1 MSPLVT
7 TERMD
12 SVAQSTQASAPT
24 PETAAGDP
32 VNTAVIPAQQT
43 TRPTFPS
50 VSLAE
55 APTDLGDVSPVQQRH
70 AVRILGRQDDVVVQ
84 VNSETHGWPLVIE
97 MLTSHMKQAKDFF
110 RGEQIVLELGGQTVS
125 ETELQSLIDVL
136 SEQEVSLRLVRTVNP
151 EVQQV
156 AQSLGLAV
164 TFQVQPRLSPSV
176 ESMALPAIDWEVL
189 LSEQAQNGGP
199 RTGTATKSSS
209 SPATEAATAP
219 PAEQDEAPASSVAP
233 ADASRPPREPSE
245 ATPSAPDSTSES
257 VDERGTV
264 QRISAA
270 PYFYRGN
277 IRSGQIFRHAG
288 HIVIIGDVNP
298 GAQVISGGDV
308 YVWGRLRGIVH
319 AGAMGNSGCVV
330 GALEFDP
337 VQLRIAGYIAMSPK
351 GESSEPA
358 RWFWRRG
365 NPGRP
370 ELARVLNERIV
381 VDQWD
386 DARWAG
392 KKL

>member
-1 MSPLVT
+1 
-7 TERMD
+7 
-12 SVAQSTQASAPT
+12 
-24 PETAAGDP
+24 
-32 VNTAVIPAQQT
+32 
-43 TRPTFPS
+43 
-50 VSLAE
+50 
-55 APTDLGDVSPVQQRH
+55 
-70 AVRILGRQDDVVVQ
+70 VRILGRQDDVVVQ
-84 VNSETHGWPLVIE
+84 VNSEIHGWPLVIE

-125 ETELQSLIDVL
+125 QEELQSLIDVL
-136 SEQEVSLRLVRTVNP
+136 SEQEVSLRMVRTVNP
-151 EVQQV
+151 GVQEI

-164 TFQVQPRLSPSV
+164 TFQVQPRLSSPM

-189 LSEQAQNGGP
+189 LSDQAQNGGV
-199 RTGTATKSSS
+199 GSETASHEGEEPTTAS
-209 SPATEAATAP
+209 ATESAQAWDGAEADSPDQPRAQSAP
-219 PAEQDEAPASSVAP
+219 STGKADEAQPH
-233 ADASRPPREPSE
+233 
-245 ATPSAPDSTSES
+245 TTDSTSER
-257 VDERGTV
+257 VDERGTI

-288 HIVIIGDVNP
+288 HIVIVGDVNP

-319 AGAMGNSGCVV
+319 AGAMGNNESVV
-330 GALEFDP
+330 GALEFEP
-337 VQLRIAGYIAMSPK
+337 VQLRIAGHIAMSPK
-351 GESSEPA
+351 GESNEPA

-370 ELARVLNERIV
+370 ELARVINQRIV

-386 DARWAG
+386 DARWPG